1 LFVLVVVTGAV
12 FVWAGSALADSG
24 VGQTTPT
31 PTGCASDLAVFQT
44 GVSSGHSF
52 TVPSGT
58 WVLTSWSTQ
67 ASSETGPM
75 QALVGAPGNP
85 NEYTVVGES
94 ATENLTANTLN
105 TFSTSIVVHGG
116 DVLGFW
122 LGGLTSCDNVTG
134 NGSDAYVDVSAA
146 SSPSVGN
153 TATYSAFTGEIMN
166 ISATLVPLTNA
177 AIRPPDHM
185 FVCYSKYEQD
195 GGALF
200 TDGEGEAQIA
210 NGGWVPFALL
220 GNVRGGD
227 NIGAYHL
234 ECNPP
239 SGSTATGTYV
249 TDGGFVTDQDVS
261 GSYAIET

>member
-1 LFVLVVVTGAV
+1 MVVTGAV
-12 FVWAGSALADSG
+12 FVWAGSALADAG
-24 VGQTTPT
+24 IGQTTPT
-31 PTGCASDLAVFQT
+31 PVGCMSDVAAFQT
-44 GVSSGHSF
+44 GVSSGQSF

-75 QALVGAPGNP
+75 QALVGEPTGNP

-105 TFSTSIVVHGG
+105 TFSTSIVVQGG

-122 LGGLTSCDNVTG
+122 LGGLTSCVNSTG
-134 NGSDAYVDVSAA
+134 NGADTYVDVSEG
-146 SSPSVGN
+146 SSPSVGSTTTY
-153 TATYSAFTGEIMN
+153 TAYTGEIMN
-166 ISATLVPLTNA
+166 ISATLTPLSSA
-177 AIRPPDHM
+177 AIRPPNHM

-200 TDGEGEAQIA
+200 TNGAGAAQIA
-210 NGGWVPFALL
+210 AGGWAPVALS
-220 GNVRGGD
+220 GNVTGGD
-227 NIGAYHL
+227 NIGTYHL
-234 ECNPP
+234 ACNPP
-239 SGSTATGTYV
+239 SGSTPTGAYLS
-249 TDGGFVTDQDVS
+249 DGGVVSDEDVS